1 MTDELQSTD
10 RSRIRQLIQDT
21 VKQPTV
27 GQVQEVFPHT
37 GSESRPS
44 NHEVSVSVPPGPNPT
59 ETYQRRPV
67 MVSTS
72 DVVST
77 PQVDDLVLLLFPS
90 RSDEPFVIGTL
101 YGDQD
106 DDRAPIGGATDYR
119 ISRTGASI
127 EVVTT
132 DSDETVIRLV
142 DRGADDDVGSRSIGL
157 EVNVASGDIVVK
169 NQNGHGIEIP
179 ANGDVKIY
187 GDSIDFD
194 TNGDASFNS

>member
-1 MTDELQSTD
+1 MTDELQSTE

-37 GSESRPS
+37 GTEDRPS
-44 NHEVSVSVPPGPNPT
+44 NHEVTVSVPPGPNPT

-142 DRGADDDVGSRSIGL
+142 DRGADDDGMMTFVQS
-157 EVNVASGDIVVK
+157 
-169 NQNGHGIEIP
+169 
-179 ANGDVKIY
+179 
-187 GDSIDFD
+187 DSK
-194 TNGDASFNS
+194 

>member
-1 MTDELQSTD
+1 MTDELQSTE

-37 GSESRPS
+37 GTEARPS
-44 NHEVSVSVPPGPNPT
+44 NHEVSVSVPPGPNPA

-142 DRGADDDVGSRSIGL
+142 NRDADDDVRSIGL

>member
-1 MTDELQSTD
+1 MTDELQSTE

-44 NHEVSVSVPPGPNPT
+44 NHEVSVSVPPGPNPA

-106 DDRAPIGGATDYR
+106 DDRAPIGGAADYR

-142 DRGADDDVGSRSIGL
+142 DRDADDDVRSIGL
-157 EVNVASGDIVVK
+157 EVNTDTGDIVVK

>member
-1 MTDELQSTD
+1 MTDELQSTE

-37 GSESRPS
+37 GTETRPS
-44 NHEVSVSVPPGPNPT
+44 NHEVSVSVPPGPNPA

-72 DVVST
+72 GVVST

-142 DRGADDDVGSRSIGL
+142 NRDADDDVRSIGL

>member
-1 MTDELQSTD
+1 MSDELEPTD
-10 RSRIRQLIQDT
+10 RSRIRQLIRDAVQ
-21 VKQPTV
+21 QPTV

-37 GSESRPS
+37 GNESRPS
-44 NHEVSVSVPPGPNPT
+44 NHDVTVSVPPGPNPT

-67 MVSTS
+67 MTSTS
-72 DVVST
+72 GVVST
-77 PQVDDLVLLLFPS
+77 PQVDDLVLLLFPA
-90 RSDEPFVIGTL
+90 RSDDPFVVGNL

-132 DSDETVIRLV
+132 DSDEAVIRLV
-142 DRGADDDVGSRSIGL
+142 DRGADDDVRSIGL
-157 EVNVASGDIVVK
+157 EVNVDTGDVVVK

-179 ANGDVKIY
+179 ANGNVKIY

-194 TNGDASFNS
+194 TNGNASFNS

>member
-1 MTDELQSTD
+1 MSDELEPTD
-10 RSRIRQLIQDT
+10 RSRIRQLIRDAVQ
-21 VKQPTV
+21 QPTV

-37 GSESRPS
+37 GNESRPS
-44 NHEVSVSVPPGPNPT
+44 NHDVTVSVPPGPNPT

-67 MVSTS
+67 MTSTS
-72 DVVST
+72 GVVST
-77 PQVDDLVLLLFPS
+77 PQVDDLVLLLFPA
-90 RSDEPFVIGTL
+90 RSDDPFVVGNL

-106 DDRAPIGGATDYR
+106 SDRAPIGGTADYR

-142 DRGADDDVGSRSIGL
+142 DRDADDDVRSIGL
-157 EVNVASGDIVVK
+157 EVNVASGDIIVK

-194 TNGDASFNS
+194 TNGNASFNS